1 MFNNQDIADYYDQTE
16 VHYRRFW
23 KLKNHYAIHYG
34 IWGEGIRTF
43 GQALEN
49 TNRILA
55 EKACIK
61 SSDRVLDA
69 GCGIGGSA
77 FFLASNRGCG
87 VTGISLSKK
96 QIDSA
101 RRISK
106 TLSLEH
112 LVRFE
117 VRDYTNTGYPPGR
130 FDVIWA
136 LESAG
141 AAAEKMHFLKEAY
154 RLLKPGGILILADY
168 FKTLEKPVSDQPLL
182 SSWLQLW
189 AISEMETIQSFSLA
203 LESAG
208 FRDQQAYDYTREI
221 MPSARR
227 MFLSSVTGAA
237 GSLIYN
243 FFFRNTSRFAKHHY
257 KSGFL
262 QYRALKKGLWEY
274 RVILARKGVTRNK

>member
-23 KLKNHYAIHYG
+23 KLGRYFAIHYG
-34 IWGEGIRTF
+34 IWGEGIGNF

-55 EKACIK
+55 EKAGIQP
-61 SSDRVLDA
+61 SDQVLDA

-77 FFLASNRGCG
+77 FFLTQTYGCR

-101 RRISK
+101 RRISEK
-106 TLSLEH
+106 RSLSH
-112 LVRFE
+112 LLRFE
-117 VRDYTNTGYPPGR
+117 VKDYTDTGYPSSR

-136 LESAG
+136 LESVGSAPDKK
-141 AAAEKMHFLKEAY
+141 AFLLEAF

-168 FKTLEKPVSDQPLL
+168 FKTLEKPVSGQPLL
-182 SSWLQLW
+182 NSWLELW
-189 AISEMETIQSFSLA
+189 AISGMETIRSFTML
-203 LESAG
+203 LENTG
-208 FRDQQAYDYTREI
+208 FQDQQVTDYTREI
-221 MPSARR
+221 IPSSRR
-227 MFLSSVTGAA
+227 MFFSSVA
-237 GSLIYN
+237 GTAVSLVYN
-243 FFFRNTSRFAKHHY
+243 FFHRNTSRFAKDHY

-262 QYRALKKGLWEY
+262 QYKALRKGLWEY
-274 RVILARKGVTRNK
+274 KVILARKGG